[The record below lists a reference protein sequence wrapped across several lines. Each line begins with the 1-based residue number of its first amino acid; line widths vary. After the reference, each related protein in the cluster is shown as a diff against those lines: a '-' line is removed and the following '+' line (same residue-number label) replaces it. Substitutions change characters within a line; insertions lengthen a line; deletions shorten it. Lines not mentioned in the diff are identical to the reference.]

1 MYIKVFKVFLA
12 VAVGLNFLHK
22 FEVFP
27 TDFNTSEQQN
37 FGTIKLIK
45 LLLEF
50 MKNRTKPS

>member
-45 LLLEF
+45 LLLDL
-50 MKNRTKPS
+50 